1 MRYAIRAD
9 FLHFTDEPDAKQQTG
24 YSYIQDGLLIVN
36 NGLVEQLGLA
46 SELQPLLEDDVLVD
60 ESNKGKLII
69 PGMIDA
75 HTHYPQIDMIASYG
89 EQLLDWLNTYT
100 FPAEMRF
107 GDKRYA
113 RDVAERFLHECFING
128 TTTAMVFCSKHPES
142 VDAFFEVASQYKAR
156 MIAGKVMMD
165 RHAPDQLL
173 DTAEQSYYDTKRLIE
188 KWHGYERLFYA
199 ITPRF
204 APTSTPEQLLNAAT
218 LKQQFEDV
226 YIHSHI
232 SENKAEV
239 AWVKSLYP
247 NCEGY
252 LDVYKQHGLLT
263 DRTVLAHGV
272 HLEDTELQTMAEY
285 GASIAFCPTSN
296 LFLGSGL
303 FDVERC
309 KAFAVEF
316 SLATDVGAGTSF
328 SMLKTM
334 RAAYEVGQLQGHSVH
349 PLTAFYWVTLGNA
362 KTLKL
367 DSYIGNFER
376 GKEADFIVLN
386 PNSTSVMSYRYS
398 LCETLE
404 EKLFAMM
411 CLGDDRLIEK
421 TYILGKKVHDK
432 SID

>member
-165 RHAPDQLL
+165 RNAPEPLL
-173 DTAEQSYYDTKRLIE
+173 DTAEQSYHATKRL
-188 KWHGYERLFYA
+188 L
-199 ITPRF
+199 
-204 APTSTPEQLLNAAT
+204 
-218 LKQQFEDV
+218 
-226 YIHSHI
+226 
-232 SENKAEV
+232 
-239 AWVKSLYP
+239 
-247 NCEGY
+247 
-252 LDVYKQHGLLT
+252 
-263 DRTVLAHGV
+263 
-272 HLEDTELQTMAEY
+272 
-285 GASIAFCPTSN
+285 
-296 LFLGSGL
+296 
-303 FDVERC
+303 
-309 KAFAVEF
+309 
-316 SLATDVGAGTSF
+316 
-328 SMLKTM
+328 
-334 RAAYEVGQLQGHSVH
+334 
-349 PLTAFYWVTLGNA
+349 
-362 KTLKL
+362 
-367 DSYIGNFER
+367 
-376 GKEADFIVLN
+376 
-386 PNSTSVMSYRYS
+386 
-398 LCETLE
+398 
-404 EKLFAMM
+404 
-411 CLGDDRLIEK
+411 
-421 TYILGKKVHDK
+421 
-432 SID
+432 